1 MQTATQTVE
10 VEIPISALI
19 ESTIIDARQHRKEKP
34 LDRQNIY
41 EGYKRSLQRLLIDG
55 AGLYDEYDQ
64 AIRNLATALNI

>member
-1 MQTATQTVE
+1 MQTAQAVDF
-10 VEIPISALI
+10 EIPISALI
-19 ESTIIDARQHRKEKP
+19 ESTIIDARQHRKERP

>member
-1 MQTATQTVE
+1 MQTAQAVDF
-10 VEIPISALI
+10 EIPISALI
-19 ESTIIDARQHRKEKP
+19 ESTIIDAQQHRKERP